1 MRTAVIRVNLDPDGE
16 LGEDRLSRA
25 VEALRTAG
33 TEVLAPDFS
42 RVPPHA
48 REIELLVEG
57 DDPVTLRS
65 WAEARCAEALG
76 AEVPGAPG
84 PRAGAATFLSR
95 GTDEDALGVV
105 GAFGIS
111 AELDRFWD
119 EDEEIAVFT
128 ITREAASHV
137 AESRL
142 HTALEAA
149 LNCEVRIIVARPA
162 QSGPARSEQGHGER
176 GQSEPARTAPA
187 QDGRA
192 PTGRA
197 RTGPA
202 QSGRAGTAP
211 APGAPGRSAPA

>member
-25 VEALRTAG
+25 VEALRAGG

-65 WAEARCAEALG
+65 WAEARCATALGAEALG
-76 AEVPGAPG
+76 APGFGAPGFGPPG

-111 AELDRFWD
+111 AELDRFWE

-128 ITREAASHV
+128 ITREAAAHV

-149 LNCEVRIIVARPA
+149 LNCEVRIIVGELSRPA
-162 QSGPARSEQGHGER
+162 
-176 GQSEPARTAPA
+176 
-187 QDGRA
+187 
-192 PTGRA
+192 
-197 RTGPA
+197 
-202 QSGRAGTAP
+202 
-211 APGAPGRSAPA
+211 GAPVPGNGGT

>member
-25 VEALRTAG
+25 VEALRRGG
-33 TEVLAPDFS
+33 TEVLAPNFS
-42 RVPPHA
+42 RVPRHA

-76 AEVPGAPG
+76 AEALCPEALCPEAQCAGVPGAPG

-111 AELDRFWD
+111 AGLDRFWE

-142 HTALEAA
+142 RTALEAA
-149 LNCEVRIIVARPA
+149 LNCEVRIIV
-162 QSGPARSEQGHGER
+162 G
-176 GQSEPARTAPA
+176 APA
-187 QDGRA
+187 H
-192 PTGRA
+192 TGS
-197 RTGPA
+197 A
-202 QSGRAGTAP
+202 QSGRPGTAP